1 MNLIH
6 YYLRYQRFLYKI
18 MESTN
23 AIDFI
28 SHSEKDIENF
38 REINSILNVDFDEVI
53 EVLESQNII
62 KNEVAA
68 ICNNVSMFGLY

>member
-1 MNLIH
+1 
-6 YYLRYQRFLYKI
+6 